1 MDWLDASFLERDGLV
16 TYVEHIQNG
25 GLLVESPDAREASL
39 ANEGNGPWPLLTPP
53 DLSTLGGPMLP
64 SSSLFTGTDDD
75 DDFMGDPAGAFAL
88 AESESESESES
99 AWRGDGAST
108 PTAWDGPGLSSS
120 FLPSGLSL
128 GTPRTLSVV
137 PEPGPAHEPHADE
150 LHADESHADVA
161 ARPEKSPWAP
171 EPGHGGGT
179 PTTIRAAAT
188 FVPLTFAAVVEP
200 QPSRSFPATALDE
213 QHESNAMQSS
223 PVTPIAAP
231 VSLVTSGDQ
240 LFSPVGTREALT
252 TDDAPP
258 TVRSRSVLKRRRTK
272 ARAVAEAVAPLD
284 GRATPEFEPTFTHL
298 VETTPSTTIP
308 FAVADLPPLDDPAVD
323 RRPDA
328 TAPNATAPNAT
339 ACDEEVA
346 GHGEEPNTAT
356 VPVRT
361 RLGTLFAKVDPSP
374 SAPAE
379 NPRRAKAIRLL
390 AGTSLA
396 LGLLLGGYTFL
407 QTKSKTTT
415 KSPATVVSETTPTT
429 AIGGKTGAAD
439 SGDLEFGNGGDFSF
453 SEGGDFTVK

>member
-25 GLLVESPDAREASL
+25 ALLVESPDAHEPSL

-75 DDFMGDPAGAFAL
+75 DDFMGDLAGAFAL
-88 AESESESESES
+88 AESESESESEP

-108 PTAWDGPGLSSS
+108 PTAWEGPSLSSS

-128 GTPRTLSVV
+128 ATPRTLSLV
-137 PEPGPAHEPHADE
+137 PEPGPAHEPHTDTLHTDE
-150 LHADESHADVA
+150 A
-161 ARPEKSPWAP
+161 ARPEESPWAP
-171 EPGHGGGT
+171 EPEGLGGGT

-213 QHESNAMQSS
+213 QHESIAMQSS
-223 PVTPIAAP
+223 PVTPMAAP

-240 LFSPVGTREALT
+240 LFSPVGTRQALT

-272 ARAVAEAVAPLD
+272 ARAVAEADAPLD
-284 GRATPEFEPTFTHL
+284 GRATPEFEPMFTHL
-298 VETTPSTTIP
+298 VETTPSTTLP

-323 RRPDA
+323 RRPDT

-339 ACDEEVA
+339 ACGEGVA

-356 VPVRT
+356 VPART

-374 SAPAE
+374 FTPAE

-407 QTKSKTTT
+407 QTKSKTP
-415 KSPATVVSETTPTT
+415 SPATVVSETTPKT

>member
-25 GLLVESPDAREASL
+25 ALLVESPDAHEPSL

-75 DDFMGDPAGAFAL
+75 DDDFMGDPAGAFAL
-88 AESESESESES
+88 AESESES
-99 AWRGDGAST
+99 AWRDDGAST
-108 PTAWDGPGLSSS
+108 PTAWEGPSLSSS

-128 GTPRTLSVV
+128 ATPRILSVV
-137 PEPGPAHEPHADE
+137 PESGPAHEPHAD
-150 LHADESHADVA
+150 VA
-161 ARPEKSPWAP
+161 ARREKSPWAP
-171 EPGHGGGT
+171 KPEGLGGGT
-179 PTTIRAAAT
+179 RTTIRAAAT

-200 QPSRSFPATALDE
+200 QPSRSFPATALDG

-284 GRATPEFEPTFTHL
+284 GRATPEFELTFTHL
-298 VETTPSTTIP
+298 VETTPSTTLP

-323 RRPDA
+323 RRPNA

-407 QTKSKTTT
+407 QTKSKSKTTT
-415 KSPATVVSETTPTT
+415 PSPATVVSETTPTT

-439 SGDLEFGNGGDFSF
+439 SGDLEFGNGGDFAF